1 MDEMKLSL
9 KQLQEFKN
17 SEIYKEIQK
26 WQKERRYSI
35 KQALRQETKDT
46 ELFKAIGALI
56 NQEDN
61 LEIVDNLIEEI
72 KVKQKEKEL
81 KNEYERE

>member
-1 MDEMKLSL
+1 MDDQLNL

-17 SEIYKEIQK
+17 SQIYKEIQK
-26 WQKERRYSI
+26 WQKERQASI
-35 KQALRQETKDT
+35 KQALKQETKDT

-61 LEIVDNLIEEI
+61 LNIVDNLIEEI

-81 KNEYERE
+81 RDEYEK